1 MAGIPLNT
9 FKTVFKNVM
18 RPWKID
24 EDPESPSYGNWNF
37 SDSYFSQEGYP
48 PGPNLDGNKNFV
60 AYKAPLGVTSVVLYA
75 HVSTSATSTRSVSI
89 WHYRPKLFPV
99 GFVQILNE
107 VLVPSN
113 DALIA
118 IGGKLVLET
127 DDALYISS
135 NTSDITKSTVVNNV
149 FVPDLFI
156 TDVQLTLSILESAN
170 Q

>member
-24 EDPESPSYGNWNF
+24 TDELSPSYGNWNF
-37 SDSYFSQEGYP
+37 NDSYFSVEGYP
-48 PGPNLDGNKNFV
+48 PGPDSEGNKNFV
-60 AYKAPLGVTSVVLYA
+60 AYKAPLGVTSVILYA
-75 HVSTSATSTRSVSI
+75 HISSTASSTRSVSI

-135 NTSDITKSTVVNNV
+135 NTSEIVKETVINGV
-149 FVPDLFI
+149 FVPDLFV
-156 TDVQLTLSILESAN
+156 TDVKLTLSILESAN

>member
-1 MAGIPLNT
+1 MAGIPLNV
-9 FKTVFKNVM
+9 FKTTVKNIM

-24 EDPESPSYGNWNF
+24 QDPESPNYGNWDFDNT
-37 SDSYFSQEGYP
+37 YFDIDGYP
-48 PGPNLDGNKNFV
+48 PGPNIDGNANFM
-60 AYKAPLGVTSVVLYA
+60 AYKAPLGVTSVILYA
-75 HVSTSATSTRSVSI
+75 HISTTATSSRTVSI

-99 GFVQILNE
+99 GFTQILNE
-107 VLVPSN
+107 VPVPSN

-135 NTSDITKSTVVNNV
+135 NSSDILKSTVVNDV
-149 FVPDLFI
+149 LVPSLFI
-156 TDVQLTLSILESAN
+156 TDVKLTLSILESAN